1 MTPVNKNKENNNNI
15 LKLPC
20 INDKPVLQRQA
31 SAILGGVI

>member
-1 MTPVNKNKENNNNI
+1 
-15 LKLPC
+15 LPC